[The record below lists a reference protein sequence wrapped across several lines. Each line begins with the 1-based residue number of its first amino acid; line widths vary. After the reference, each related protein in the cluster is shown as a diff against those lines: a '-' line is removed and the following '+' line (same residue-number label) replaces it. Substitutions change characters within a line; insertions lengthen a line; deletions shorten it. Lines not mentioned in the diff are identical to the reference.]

1 MRKIQVIIINLVK
14 LHVST
19 KLTNLQPQE
28 VNDRE
33 RERYNENKEIKHTE
47 RRKMYRDFVC
57 VRETEKY

>member
-19 KLTNLQPQE
+19 KLTNVQPQE

-33 RERYNENKEIKHTE
+33 RERYNENKEIEHIE